1 MKKIIVP
8 IDFSPISINAFEYAL
23 RLADTFACEI
33 EVIHM
38 YSPVVADYP
47 YMLGNIVNELIEGKK
62 DTAIIKFTEYVKN
75 QSEVI
80 NSFFNKVPINFDVM
94 PGAGTIDIIEA
105 IERKRADLV
114 VMGTKGASGL
124 KETFFGSITGE
135 VMESASCPVLGIPE
149 EAKFYGINTI
159 AVTTNFVDRDDRII
173 NYLQTWASYFKANI
187 KCIHVDLNHTHE
199 YTKKM
204 DSLASLFSE
213 SRDISFAVIDDT
225 DVLKGISNFIDNNG
239 VNILG
244 MVIHKRNIIQEL
256 FNYSYT
262 KKMAYHTNTP
272 ILAMQARL
280 FE

>member
-1 MKKIIVP
+1 MKKIVVP

-23 RLADTFACEI
+23 RLADAFGCEI
-33 EVIHM
+33 EVINM
-38 YSPVVADYP
+38 YSPIVSDYP
-47 YMLGNIVNELIEGKK
+47 YMPGNIINEIIEGKK
-62 DTAIIKFTEYVKN
+62 DTAIINFIEYVKN

-80 NSFFNKVPINFDVM
+80 NMLFNKVSVNIDM
-94 PGAGTIDIIEA
+94 IPGVGTIDILEA
-105 IERKRADLV
+105 IKKKRADLV

-135 VMESASCPVLGIPE
+135 VMESASCPVLAIPE
-149 EAKFYGINTI
+149 EAKYRGINTI
-159 AVTTNFVDRDDRII
+159 AVTTDFVDKDDRII
-173 NYLQTWASYFKANI
+173 NYLQTWASNFKANI

-204 DSLASLFSE
+204 DSLASLFGE
-213 SRDISFAVIDDT
+213 SRNISFEVIDDT
-225 DVLKGISNFIDNNG
+225 DVLKGISNFIDKNN

-244 MVIHKRNIIQEL
+244 MVIHQRNIIQEL

-262 KKMAYHTNTP
+262 KKIVYHTKTP
-272 ILAMQARL
+272 VLAMQAKL

>member
-1 MKKIIVP
+1 MKKIVVP

-23 RLADTFACEI
+23 RLADAFGCEI
-33 EVIHM
+33 EVINM
-38 YSPVVADYP
+38 YSPIVSDYP
-47 YMLGNIVNELIEGKK
+47 YMPGNIINEIIEGKK
-62 DTAIIKFTEYVKN
+62 DTAIINFIEYVKN

-80 NSFFNKVPINFDVM
+80 NMLFNKVSVNIDM
-94 PGAGTIDIIEA
+94 IPGVGTIDILEA
-105 IERKRADLV
+105 IKKKRADLV

-135 VMESASCPVLGIPE
+135 VMESASCPVLAIPE
-149 EAKFYGINTI
+149 EAKYRGINTI
-159 AVTTNFVDRDDRII
+159 AVTTDFVDKDDRII
-173 NYLQTWASYFKANI
+173 NYLQTWASNFKANI

-204 DSLASLFSE
+204 DSLASLFGE
-213 SRDISFAVIDDT
+213 SRNISFEVIDDT
-225 DVLKGISNFIDNNG
+225 DVLRGISNFIDKNN

-244 MVIHKRNIIQEL
+244 MVIHQRNIIQEL

-262 KKMAYHTNTP
+262 KKMVYHTKTP
-272 ILAMQARL
+272 VLAMQAKL

>member
-1 MKKIIVP
+1 MKKIVVP

-23 RLADTFACEI
+23 RLADAFGCEI
-33 EVIHM
+33 EVINM
-38 YSPVVADYP
+38 YSPIVSDYP
-47 YMLGNIVNELIEGKK
+47 YMPGNIINEIIEGKK
-62 DTAIIKFTEYVKN
+62 DTAIINFIEYVKN

-80 NSFFNKVPINFDVM
+80 NMLFNKVSVNIDM
-94 PGAGTIDIIEA
+94 IPGVGTIDILEA
-105 IERKRADLV
+105 IKKKRADLV

-135 VMESASCPVLGIPE
+135 VMESASCPVLAIPE
-149 EAKFYGINTI
+149 EAKYRGINTI
-159 AVTTNFVDRDDRII
+159 AVTTDFVDKDDRII
-173 NYLQTWASYFKANI
+173 NYLQTWASNFKANI

-204 DSLASLFSE
+204 DSLASLFGE
-213 SRDISFAVIDDT
+213 SRNISFEVIDDT
-225 DVLKGISNFIDNNG
+225 DVLRGISNFIDKNN

-244 MVIHKRNIIQEL
+244 MVIHQRNIIQEL

-262 KKMAYHTNTP
+262 KKMAYHTKTP
-272 ILAMQARL
+272 VLAMQAGL

>member
-1 MKKIIVP
+1 MKKIVVP

-23 RLADTFACEI
+23 RLADAFGCEI
-33 EVIHM
+33 EVINM
-38 YSPVVADYP
+38 YSPIVSDYP
-47 YMLGNIVNELIEGKK
+47 YMPRNIINEIIEGKK
-62 DTAIIKFTEYVKN
+62 DTAIINFIEYVKN

-80 NSFFNKVPINFDVM
+80 NMLFNKVSVNIDM
-94 PGAGTIDIIEA
+94 IPGVGTIDILEA
-105 IERKRADLV
+105 IKKKRADLV

-135 VMESASCPVLGIPE
+135 VMESASCPVLAIPE
-149 EAKFYGINTI
+149 EAKYRGINTI
-159 AVTTNFVDRDDRII
+159 AVTTDFVDKDDRII
-173 NYLQTWASYFKANI
+173 NYLQTWASNFKANI

-204 DSLASLFSE
+204 DSLASLFGE
-213 SRDISFAVIDDT
+213 SRNISFEVIDDT
-225 DVLKGISNFIDNNG
+225 DVLKGISNFIDKNN

-244 MVIHKRNIIQEL
+244 MVIHQRNIIQEL

-262 KKMAYHTNTP
+262 KKMVYHTKTP
-272 ILAMQARL
+272 VLAMQAKL